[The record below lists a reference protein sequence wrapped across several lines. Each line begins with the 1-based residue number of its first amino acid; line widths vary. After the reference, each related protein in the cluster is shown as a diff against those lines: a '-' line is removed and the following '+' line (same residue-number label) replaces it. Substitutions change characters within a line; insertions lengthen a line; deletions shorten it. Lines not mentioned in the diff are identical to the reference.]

1 MKIRY
6 FSINFIT
13 LRTIK
18 AYSHIILDIS
28 GRFSKDKATSDENVK
43 VRRKAL
49 TALLHGAQFA
59 AIPLVNLFFGPA
71 RTVVIDVMSLLTALL
86 T

>member
-6 FSINFIT
+6 FSISFIT
-13 LRTIK
+13 LGTIK

-28 GRFSKDKATSDENVK
+28 GRFSKDNATSDENVK

-49 TALLHGAQFA
+49 TALPVLSL
-59 AIPLVNLFFGPA
+59 PLFHWSICFSDLRAPS
-71 RTVVIDVMSLLTALL
+71 SLTSCLC
-86 T
+86 

>member
-28 GRFSKDKATSDENVK
+28 GRFSEDNATSDENVK

-49 TALLHGAQFA
+49 TALPVLSL
-59 AIPLVNLFFGPA
+59 PLFHWSICFSDLRAPS
-71 RTVVIDVMSLLTALL
+71 SLTSCLC
-86 T
+86 

>member
-18 AYSHIILDIS
+18 TYSHIILDIS
-28 GRFSKDKATSDENVK
+28 GRFSKDNATSDENVK

-49 TALLHGAQFA
+49 TALPVL
-59 AIPLVNLFFGPA
+59 
-71 RTVVIDVMSLLTALL
+71 SLLLFYWSICFSDLCAPSSL
-86 T
+86 TLCLC

>member
-18 AYSHIILDIS
+18 AYSHIILDIL
-28 GRFSKDKATSDENVK
+28 GRFSKDNAKSNENVK

-49 TALLHGAQFA
+49 TAL
-59 AIPLVNLFFGPA
+59 
-71 RTVVIDVMSLLTALL
+71 TALSLPLFHWSICFSDLCAPSSL
-86 T
+86 TLCLCYLYS

>member
-13 LRTIK
+13 LRAIK

-28 GRFSKDKATSDENVK
+28 GRFRKDNAMSKENVK
-43 VRRKAL
+43 VRGKAS
-49 TALLHGAQFA
+49 TALSVLSL
-59 AIPLVNLFFGPA
+59 PLFHWSICFSDLCAPS
-71 RTVVIDVMSLLTALL
+71 SLTLCLC
-86 T
+86 